1 GRGVDRLHVVRIAGL
16 ADGQREDVLGAAV
29 LGGGDEL
36 LEGTGLRD
44 VGELVVGEQREGLHR
59 VGHAVGLAVVGDGV
73 DADRGDRVRHVGGQL
88 HRGDRP
94 VLDEVADPVVGAHG
108 DVRTVAGLVG
118 GDEVRLQFVTGD
130 DLHDDLDAVLLAPRL
145 RGGLQRRGLLLVGP
159 DDQLPGRRA
168 AAAVGG
174 AAAPG
179 VAVGVRV
186 RAAAG

>member
-1 GRGVDRLHVVRIAGL
+1 
-16 ADGQREDVLGAAV
+16 
-29 LGGGDEL
+29 
-36 LEGTGLRD
+36 
-44 VGELVVGEQREGLHR
+44 
-59 VGHAVGLAVVGDGV
+59 
-73 DADRGDRVRHVGGQL
+73 QL

-118 GDEVRLQFVTGD
+118 GDEVRLQLVTGD

-179 VAVGVRV
+179 AAVGVRV
-186 RAAAG
+186 RAAAGGQQGGARGEAAEGEEALSTNLHVFSFDSRSSRLPTAALDALTLEQGAGCVQEC